1 MNVLKILNQLYPFHF
16 TKIKF
21 VSLFYFKL
29 KWYNYEDDAEK
40 IDALGI
46 VGKEPGQDLVVTSW
60 ASADVAVSSFSKYGD
75 TPNGRCLAADILNH
89 SEIILPT
96 FYQIF
101 HPPGQ

>member
-1 MNVLKILNQLYPFHF
+1 M
-16 TKIKF
+16 
-21 VSLFYFKL
+21 YFKL
-29 KWYNYEDDAEK
+29 KWYNCEEDAEK
-40 IDALGI
+40 IDVLDI

-60 ASADVAVSSFSKYGD
+60 ASADVAVSSLSKYGD
-75 TPNGRCLAADILNH
+75 PANGRWLAILNH